1 MDLSEK
7 QVLKSI
13 ANEKQSQTNELDSVF
28 QAALANKLY

>member
-13 ANEKQSQTNELDSVF
+13 ANEKQNQATELDSVF
-28 QAALANKLY
+28 QAVLANKLY